1 MSKSHLKIRTGL
13 NVKGITS
20 YPLDAEEGDLV
31 FRSDLNKYSEYRN
44 GNWASFL
51 DDRYVQVMSSSDGV
65 TTGANATIASTPAP
79 FIRLTNPSLVSID
92 GITATED
99 GNTIMLTNAT
109 GTVVT
114 IYDETGAIAA
124 DRIRTGNAK
133 PIKLKADGT
142 LILIYDGTTAR
153 WRVAGGTGGGSGTG
167 DAFAI
172 EETLKNRLLASPFNL
187 LTPYTVLKSEDTLLS
202 TTGVNTT
209 STATYNIVDDSI
221 SFSAAG
227 QTLITENLLDPDEFL
242 AAGLPMMA
250 AELVV
255 FWKPGFID
263 TGATYEL
270 SRNGGNEYQTV
281 AMERVGTTE
290 AYRGYWTFTDELVNQ
305 TLQQKSLASD
315 DSNVD
320 LDDGTAREKL
330 AQIFT
335 VTNTELIKNI
345 TLKINK
351 IGSPAGY
358 YKVSIVKDNAGSPST
373 VVSDNLSETNLL
385 PISGLSAGINNVT
398 IDIPDL
404 VLAPGSY
411 HMVIEG
417 DGAYRGS
424 YADGV
429 TEIAVRH
436 DSAGSPV
443 SNAYDGAVWSSS
455 AAGQFVYEVNG
466 IEFDLRVRVTSS
478 MFPVQVDGLGVLYD
492 LTTGINFNSLKNI
505 EIFEFSGDDNETE
518 FTLTKFIP
526 HPDLLKVY
534 DVGTGQVYT
543 YGAFALDGQKVIF
556 EDQQFLNLGETIRL
570 QFVQNEGTAFDNS
583 DVNALLLASNHLG
596 STDAGID
603 RSQNGRGIFLRR
615 PDGTLREITVDNTD
629 TIVVLPV

>member
-13 NVKGITS
+13 LVKGVTS
-20 YPLDAEEGDLV
+20 YPSDAEEGDLV

-79 FIRLTNPSLVSID
+79 FIRLTNPSLISLD
-92 GITATED
+92 GIAATAD

-114 IYDETGAIAA
+114 IYDETGATLAN
-124 DRIRTGNAK
+124 RIRTGNAK

-142 LILIYDGTTAR
+142 LILIYDGTSSR
-153 WRVAGGTGGGSGTG
+153 WRVAGGTGAGSGTG

-172 EETLKNRLLASPFNL
+172 EESLKNRLLASPFNL
-187 LTPYTVLKSEDTLLS
+187 VTPYTVLKSEDTLLS
-202 TTGVNTT
+202 ITGAFTT
-209 STATYNIVDDSI
+209 STASYNIVDDSI

-227 QTLITENLLDPDEFL
+227 QTLITEDLLDPDEFL
-242 AAGLPMMA
+242 AAGLPLLA
-250 AELVV
+250 AELIV

-263 TGATYEL
+263 TNATYEL

-281 AMERVGTTE
+281 AMERVGSTE
-290 AYRGYWTFTDELVNQ
+290 MYRGYWTFTDELANQ
-305 TLQQKSLASD
+305 LLQEKSLASD

-335 VTNTELIKNI
+335 VTDTQLVKDIN
-345 TLKINK
+345 LKINK
-351 IGSPAGY
+351 IGSPAGN
-358 YKVSIVKDNAGSPST
+358 YKVSIVKDNAGSPSIL
-373 VVSDNLSETNLL
+373 VSDILSETNLM
-385 PISGLSAGINNVT
+385 PISGLSAGINTVA
-398 IDIPDL
+398 IDMPDV

-417 DGAYRGS
+417 DGTYRGS

-436 DSAGSPV
+436 DSAGTPV
-443 SNAYDGAVWSSS
+443 SNAYDGSAWSSS

-466 IEFDLRVRVTSS
+466 IVFDLRAKITSS

-492 LTTGINFNSLKNI
+492 LTTGINFNGLKNI
-505 EIFEFSGDDNETE
+505 EIFEFSGNANETE
-518 FTLTKFIP
+518 FDLTKFIP

-543 YGAFALDGQKVIF
+543 YGAFSLDGQRVIF
-556 EDQQFLNLGETIRL
+556 EDQQFLNPGETIRL
-570 QFVQNEGTAFDNS
+570 QFVQNEGTVFDNS

-596 STDAGID
+596 STDASID
-603 RSQNGRGIFLRR
+603 RSIAGRGIILRR
-615 PDGTLREITVDNTD
+615 PDGTLREISVDNTD
-629 TIVVLPV
+629 TIVVSPV